1 MQAVF
6 FKPKTSHLKEALNAV
21 YATRNEATPLLRVL
35 IEKTFAVP
43 AKKRF
48 GRLSWKCMVGLLR
61 HWAWLF
67 TVAVAEGGGLEPPHE
82 NYPMTD

>member
-1 MQAVF
+1 MVTKRH
-6 FKPKTSHLKEALNAV
+6 KPKEIFTK
-21 YATRNEATPLLRVL
+21 LRQVDVL
-35 IEKTFAVP
+35 V
-43 AKKRF
+43 KRL

-61 HWAWLF
+61 HWAWLC